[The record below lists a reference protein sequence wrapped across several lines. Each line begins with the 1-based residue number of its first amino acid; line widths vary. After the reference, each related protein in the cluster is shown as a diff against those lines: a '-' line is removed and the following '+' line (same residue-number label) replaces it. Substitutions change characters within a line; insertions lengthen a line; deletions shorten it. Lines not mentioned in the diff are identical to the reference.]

1 MHPFAQ
7 LEKQAMP
14 AAGRLAWQGVKSLWN
29 NGAWKTLGRMTTKG
43 MARGGNVGRVSR
55 AVNPVA
61 KVMSG
66 RVGNALGLYGLAG
79 FGGQALG
86 YDLPGSRLAF
96 NLSMP
101 IIGAMNTTANLIR
114 ANRAGSEQGKAGI
127 KKDIEAGADRA
138 MQDFISGIHID
149 PNVAQDADAY
159 RNFVGQ
165 VGGDVGLADAYT
177 AQKFKPMTG
186 FNKLRNVLDNPQDV
200 IKNEM
205 RMQIQEKLPSIMKQ
219 ARISSIAG
227 KVLKHGL
234 TGLGVT
240 TAAAGLGNAIFG
252 NKAHDADA
260 AQREGYA
267 AAQAAIQNRL
277 RNMSSMERMAAK
289 MDPSLAADAIRKKF
303 PEAFKSWE
311 AKHGPL
317 QRGIIGGTINAFTN
331 PGAAKFYSTD
341 MAGNKNFI
349 N

>member
-7 LEKQAMP
+7 LEKQA
-14 AAGRLAWQGVKSLWN
+14 AATAGRLALQGVKSLWN
-29 NGAWKTLGRMTTKG
+29 KGAWKTLGKMTAKS
-43 MARGGNVGRVSR
+43 MNRGGNVGRVSK
-55 AVNPVA
+55 AINPVA
-61 KVMSG
+61 NVMSG

-86 YDLPGSRLAF
+86 YDLPGSSLAF

-101 IIGAMNTTANLIR
+101 ILGAMNTTANLIR
-114 ANRAGSEQGKAGI
+114 ANRAGSEEGKAAI

-159 RNFVGQ
+159 RKFVGQ

-186 FNKLRNVLDNPQDV
+186 FNKLRTVLDNPQEL

-205 RMQIQEKLPSIMKQ
+205 RMQIQNQLPSIMKQ
-219 ARISSIAG
+219 AGIGAIG
-227 KVLKHGL
+227 KVLGSGL
-234 TGLGVT
+234 KGLGI
-240 TAAAGLGNAIFG
+240 TAATAGLGSAIFG
-252 NKAHDADA
+252 NKSHNTDA

-277 RNMSSMERMAAK
+277 RSMSGMERMATK
-289 MDPSLAADAIRKKF
+289 LDPSLAADAIRKKF
-303 PEAFKSWE
+303 PEAFKAWE

-317 QRGIIGGTINAFTN
+317 QRGIIGSTINAFTN

-341 MAGNKNFI
+341 MAGDKNFI

>member
-7 LEKQAMP
+7 LEKHAMP
-14 AAGRLAWQGVKSLWN
+14 AAGRLALQGAKSLWN
-29 NGAWKTLGRMTTKG
+29 SGAWKTLGKMTTKG
-43 MARGGNVGRVSR
+43 MARGGNVGRISK

-61 KVMSG
+61 NAMGG

-79 FGGQALG
+79 MAGEPLG
-86 YDLPGSRLAF
+86 YDLPGSTLAL
-96 NLSMP
+96 NLGTP
-101 IIGAMNTTANLIR
+101 ILGAMNTAANLIT

-138 MQDFISGIHID
+138 MQDFISGVHID
-149 PNVAQDADAY
+149 PNVAQNADAY
-159 RNFVGQ
+159 RKFVGQ

-177 AQKFKPMTG
+177 AQKFKPIEG
-186 FNKLRNVLDNPQDV
+186 FDKIRNVFNDPQNV
-200 IKNEM
+200 IKNEI

-219 ARISSIAG
+219 AGIGSVAG

-240 TAAAGLGNAIFG
+240 ATAAGLGNAIFG

-289 MDPSLAADAIRKKF
+289 IDPSLAADAIRKKF
-303 PEAFKSWE
+303 PEAFKAWE